1 MATTTSLSL
10 EGNAVKRLTVE
21 SVNVVHELVCDRC
34 GVVAP
39 RNETEFFE
47 FTSIGYV
54 AGYGSIFGDGSR
66 VEIDLCQSC
75 LRDALGAWLRVKEPK
90 DSPLV
95 SMLSLFSP
103 EMHGGEF
110 PGK

>member
-1 MATTTSLSL
+1 MAATSLSL

-21 SVNVVHELVCDRC
+21 SVSVVHELVCDSC
-34 GVVAP
+34 DIVAT

-75 LRDALGAWLRVKEPK
+75 LRDALGAWLRVK

-95 SMLSLFSP
+95 SMLSLFKP
-103 EMHGGEF
+103 EIHGREF
-110 PGK
+110 PDER